1 MTETAIV
8 CRGVSR
14 NFGARPAVR
23 ELDLEIA
30 TGTVF
35 GLLGPNG
42 SGKTTTVRLLL
53 GLLRPHG
60 GTLRVCGLDPVPDG
74 ERVRART
81 GVLFDQPG
89 LYERLTAWQN
99 LELAGRIARLDPA
112 ERRRRVEAGLRR
124 VDLWDRR
131 AERVSGFSKGM
142 RQKLGIARA
151 LLAEPDL
158 LILDEPTSGLDPV
171 NIKMLRDLLLGLAQ
185 EGRRTILLCT
195 HHLDEAQ
202 RICDRVG
209 ILRSGRLVAVGTPE
223 GLGRDG
229 AVHSVRLHGRRLDV
243 AMGLRPDLPQGA
255 QLSLLETDPPSLRLE
270 CAGPEEVERV
280 VAALVASG
288 AGLQAVVP
296 ERRSLE
302 DTYLAIVGGDAG

>member
-1 MTETAIV
+1 MGEAAIV
-8 CRGVSR
+8 CRSVSR
-14 NFGARPAVR
+14 RFGTRTAVA
-23 ELDLEIA
+23 ELDLEIDR
-30 TGTVF
+30 GSVF

-53 GLLRPHG
+53 GLLSPHV
-60 GTLRVCGLDPVPDG
+60 GTVRVCGLDPVPDG

-112 ERRRRVEAGLRR
+112 ERRRRAEAGLRR
-124 VDLWDRR
+124 VELWERR
-131 AERVSGFSKGM
+131 ADRVSGFSKGM

-151 LLAEPDL
+151 LLAEPEL

-185 EGRRTILLCT
+185 EGGRTILLCT

-209 ILRSGRLVAVGTPE
+209 ILRNGRLVAVGTPE
-223 GLGRDG
+223 GLGNDG
-229 AVHSVRLHGRRLDV
+229 GVHAVRIHGRRLDV
-243 AMGLRPDLPQGA
+243 AAASDLALPAGAHLR
-255 QLSLLETDPPSLRLE
+255 LLEGDPPAARLE
-270 CAGPEEVERV
+270 CAGPQDVERV
-280 VAALVASG
+280 VAALVAAG

-302 DTYLAIVGGDAG
+302 ETYLAIVGGEAP

>member
-1 MTETAIV
+1 M
-8 CRGVSR
+8 RD
-14 NFGARPAVR
+14 
-23 ELDLEIA
+23 LDLSID
-30 TGTVF
+30 TGSVF

-60 GTLRVCGLDPVPDG
+60 GTLRVGGLDPVADG

-99 LELAGRIARLDPA
+99 LDLAGRIARLDAP
-112 ERRRRVEAGLRR
+112 ERRRRAEAGLRR
-124 VDLWDRR
+124 VELWDRR
-131 AERVSGFSKGM
+131 QERVSGFSKGM

-171 NIKMLRDLLLGLAQ
+171 SIKMLRELLLGLAQ
-185 EGRRTILLCT
+185 EGGRTILLCT

-209 ILRSGRLVAVGTPE
+209 ILRSGVLAAVGTPD
-223 GLGRDG
+223 GLGADG
-229 AVHSVRLHGRRLDV
+229 AAHVVHVQGS
-243 AMGLRPDLPQGA
+243 GLNAAIGQGLDLPPGA
-255 QLSLLETDPPSLRLE
+255 HLTLLETDPPSLRLE
-270 CAGPEEVERV
+270 CPGPKEVERV
-280 VAALVASG
+280 VAALVAAG

-302 DTYLAIVGGDAG
+302 DTYLAIVGA